1 MSQADLLL
9 LAVLLIFALV
19 SWLGAALGQRRERG
33 RDGEAPARAPYD
45 RMPRAPHEAIATG
58 RPAPLSAARRAPAGA
73 PSPTGVADARADAR
87 AGTRAGTRAP
97 RRATLRSALR
107 HRDSLRQAFVLSE
120 ILGRRRDLDP

>member
-45 RMPRAPHEAIATG
+45 RMPRAPHEAIAIG
-58 RPAPLSAARRAPAGA
+58 QRASLSAARRAPAGA
-73 PSPTGVADARADAR
+73 PSPTGGADAGAA
-87 AGTRAGTRAP
+87 TRAP

-107 HRDSLRQAFVLSE
+107 HRDSLRQAVVLSE